1 MCRILSHT
9 VQIRLYFNMTHIWYR
24 MKDNENTAM
33 SEKLE
38 KGCYVLSLSGRD
50 SGRIHVVLCCGED
63 EYAYIAD
70 GRCRT
75 VSKPKKKKRRH
86 LRRIGLPPYRGA
98 FTDSAIAAAVK
109 AAADVP
115 DL

>member
-1 MCRILSHT
+1 
-9 VQIRLYFNMTHIWYR
+9 

-33 SEKLE
+33 TEKLE

-75 VSKPKKKKRRH
+75 VSKPKKKK
-86 LRRIGLPPYRGA
+86 A
-98 FTDSAIAAAVK
+98 QTS
-109 AAADVP
+109 AADRITA
-115 DL
+115 LSGRFYQIRL

>member
-1 MCRILSHT
+1 
-9 VQIRLYFNMTHIWYR
+9 
-24 MKDNENTAM
+24 MKDNDNTVM
-33 SEKLE
+33 TQKLE
-38 KGCYVLSLSGRD
+38 KGCYALSLSGRD
-50 SGRIHVVLCCGED
+50 SGRIHVVLRCTED
-63 EYAYIAD
+63 GYAYIAD

-75 VSKPKKKKRRH
+75 VSKPKKKKFRH
-86 LRRIGLPPYRGA
+86 LRRIGLSSYEGA

>member
-33 SEKLE
+33 TEKLE

-50 SGRIHVVLCCGED
+50 QE
-63 EYAYIAD
+63 EYMLYCAAGKTSMPILPTAD
-70 GRCRT
+70 AELSQNRR
-75 VSKPKKKKRRH
+75 KKSADIRGGSDYR
-86 LRRIGLPPYRGA
+86 LIGALLQIR
-98 FTDSAIAAAVK
+98 
-109 AAADVP
+109 
-115 DL
+115 L